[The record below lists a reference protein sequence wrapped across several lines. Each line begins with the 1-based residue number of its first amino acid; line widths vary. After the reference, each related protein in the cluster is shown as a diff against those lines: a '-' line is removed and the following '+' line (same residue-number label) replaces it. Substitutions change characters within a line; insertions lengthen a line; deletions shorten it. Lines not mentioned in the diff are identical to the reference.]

1 MVRKK
6 GKEKESAALVAVIAN
21 VAADANRDIPM
32 AADRCRCG
40 SGRQHGSGP
49 GAWTSW
55 DRTFQCTA
63 ALLIGDIRCPV
74 QTGDGLWGDRLAS
87 FGRSVPVLLISGDG
101 ADIGQGP
108 RYQL

>member
-1 MVRKK
+1 MPTVTFRWPLT
-6 GKEKESAALVAVIAN
+6 AAV
-21 VAADANRDIPM
+21 VAAA
-32 AADRCRCG
+32 G
-40 SGRQHGSGP
+40 STGP
-49 GAWTSW
+49 DPVPGPSW